1 MDDQGIGFGTLLGW
15 GLLLWALWCAL
26 GGLIVGALA
35 RWLLPGPDPMNALV
49 TIGYGIAGSLVG
61 GLVSRLLGVPQG
73 FSFVLAVAGAAGLI
87 WFFRR
92 RKA

>member
-1 MDDQGIGFGTLLGW
+1 MDDQGVGFGTLLGW
-15 GLLLWALWCAL
+15 GLLLLALWYAL
-26 GGLIVGALA
+26 TGLIIGALA
-35 RWLLPGPDPMNALV
+35 RWLLPGPDPMGTLV
-49 TIGYGIAGSLVG
+49 TIGYGIGGSLLG

-73 FSFVLAVAGAAGLI
+73 FSFVLAVAGAAALI